1 MSKTLKAKIKFHL
14 KNLPL
19 RASICNILA
28 YDVRFKVKQ
37 IENLNPMKLTIKR
50 IRIIIRKLIK
60 DFKRSKIYKDV

>member
-14 KNLPL
+14 KNLQL

-50 IRIIIRKLIK
+50 IRIRMLIK

>member
-37 IENLNPMKLTIKR
+37 IALTP
-50 IRIIIRKLIK
+50 
-60 DFKRSKIYKDV
+60 

>member
-50 IRIIIRKLIK
+50 IRIRMLIK

>member
-14 KNLPL
+14 KIYHLV

-37 IENLNPMKLTIKR
+37 IENLNPVKLTVKR
-50 IRIIIRKLIK
+50 ITIIMRILVKG
-60 DFKRSKIYKDV
+60 FKNSKF